1 MLYVFTLLQQQQQQ
15 QYMNVFS
22 DIPAISIYLFKKRFP
37 SLILILLPTLFEKKY
52 LQFSVL

>member
-1 MLYVFTLLQQQQQQ
+1 MYFHTFLPLVVPFL
-15 QYMNVFS
+15 
-22 DIPAISIYLFKKRFP
+22 KKQFP

>member
-1 MLYVFTLLQQQQQQ
+1 
-15 QYMNVFS
+15 MNVFS
-22 DIPAISIYLFKKRFP
+22 HIAATSSSLFKKQFP